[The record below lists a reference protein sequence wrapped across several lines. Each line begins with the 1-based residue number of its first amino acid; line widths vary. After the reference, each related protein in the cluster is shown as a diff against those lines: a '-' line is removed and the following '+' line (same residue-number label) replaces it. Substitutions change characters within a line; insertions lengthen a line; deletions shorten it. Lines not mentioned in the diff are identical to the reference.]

1 MVKIW
6 KAWKKIA
13 EIIGNVQFQIIFSFF
28 YFALLLPLGLITDF
42 LNDFLKKNKKSSWNK
57 VEDSFSNLDKLK
69 KQ

>member
-13 EIIGNVQFQIIFSFF
+13 ETIGNLQFQIIFSIF
-28 YFALLLPLGLITDF
+28 YFVLLVPLGLLTDSI
-42 LNDFLKKNKKSSWNK
+42 NDFLKVKGKQSWKKI
-57 VEDSFSNLDKLK
+57 EDSFSEFDKLK